1 MHGLPHGEAGFAG
14 SDDDLGRSSHEAA
27 RSKDFEGGNLNMSDQ
42 PTSPAQIKA
51 PEQRPEHP
59 DFWCKRFG
67 EGVTPWDAGKVPAA
81 FADFVARQPAPLV
94 TLIPGCGS
102 AWEAA
107 NLANIGWPVTALDF
121 SPVAIETAQK
131 ILGNA
136 AVDLVCADFFTFT
149 PARPIELIYER
160 AFLCALPRKL
170 WNDWGRRVAELLP
183 AGGLLVGYFFLCE
196 QPKGPPFG
204 ILLEQLNE
212 LLVANFER
220 IEDEPVSDSIPVF
233 AGRERWQVWRRR

>member
-1 MHGLPHGEAGFAG
+1 MNEA
-14 SDDDLGRSSHEAA
+14 
-27 RSKDFEGGNLNMSDQ
+27 
-42 PTSPAQIKA
+42 IKP

-81 FADFVARQPAPLV
+81 FADFIARQPTPLN

-107 NLANIGWPVTALDF
+107 HLAQLGWPVTALDF
-121 SPVAIETAQK
+121 SPIAIETARK
-131 ILGNA
+131 ILGEA
-136 AVDLVCADFFTFT
+136 PVELVCADFFAFA
-149 PARPIELIYER
+149 PARPVELIYER

-170 WNDWGRRVAELLP
+170 WADWARRVAELLP
-183 AGGLLVGYFFLCE
+183 SGGRLAGFFFLCD
-196 QPKGPPFG
+196 QAKGPPFG
-204 ILLEQLNE
+204 ILPEQLQE

-220 IEDEPVSDSIPVF
+220 IEDGPVSDSIPVF